1 MDQAQVNTD
10 QDMDLVMD
18 QEWNL
23 AMDLDTDQDQGMD
36 LAWDLEVDMVLHN

>member
-10 QDMDLVMD
+10 QDMDLAMD

-36 LAWDLEVDMVLHN
+36 LAWDLEVDMVLLN